1 MENKIQ
7 MKLENTKPIY
17 SFKFV
22 YGFDEMLCADSFA
35 ARPQAVTTAVAVVIA
50 ILSAIVGYFLITI
63 ISGFA
68 ALSGGIS
75 LFRLKSRTEKR
86 FAEKGEQEYDYEF
99 FTDGF
104 SVKKECYA
112 AFFPYEKVEKACRV
126 KQNIIL
132 RIKNGTEFLVP
143 IKDDSGF
150 VRFINEKTAKGR
162 M

>member
-1 MENKIQ
+1 MENKVQ

-17 SFKFV
+17 SFSFV

-35 ARPQAVTTAVAVVIA
+35 ARSQAVTTAAAVIIA
-50 ILSAIVGYFLITI
+50 ILSAAVGYFLITI

-68 ALSGGIS
+68 AFSGGASLIS
-75 LFRLKSRTEKR
+75 LKKRTEKR
-86 FAEKGEQEYDYEF
+86 FAEKGEQEYAYEF

-112 AFFPYEKVEKACRV
+112 AFFPYKRV
-126 KQNIIL
+126 DRVFTVRDNIII

-143 IKDDSGF
+143 MNNESGF
-150 VRFINEKTAKGR
+150 VRFLNEKTAKGR
-162 M
+162 I